1 METLTFRWQTDWFR
15 KCMPHF
21 SCLLEEAERIA
32 AGKRGDLR
40 KMEEVLGQIAEICDP
55 LEEMKNCHY
64 AGQMENIR
72 TSLLDLTQ
80 TDKRDELA
88 AYTLLPFLWE
98 LREEIYFWGCVAADG
113 EKRQAY
119 WQKEFVSHHRRVN
132 PRRTE
137 PKKVT
142 IFIPACNHLDYT
154 KQCVESVLRH
164 TDFRDCELLLLD
176 HGSKDETA
184 AYFHTI
190 PNAKVIRFR
199 ENVGMLMF
207 SVAFRACCGR
217 YLAFVSND
225 TIVTEHWL
233 SHLLDCLETEKD
245 ALSATPV
252 TPFTSNC
259 QAILPCPLERLEDFA
274 AEFHKE
280 RKGDWRHRA
289 RIMPVIGVYDVEKLD
304 TMGFGDRWFQ
314 TMEFWDDDVSLRA
327 RRKGFRQFLCTDVY
341 CHHFGSVTGGV
352 AWGKTLAAGRELF
365 LQKHGVDAW
374 GPGFC
379 RSEDMMAL
387 LPALKLSEE
396 TVSFLALECGFGD
409 SVFEVQNDLKR
420 QQKQVQTYGLSEEEE
435 NRQDVFHFV
444 QGWHTAVEGT
454 AAALTNAFAER
465 RFSVILTE
473 KAQLPGETMTKRLL
487 PGGYVLAMDSDFT
500 GYLRLIDRKGN
511 WSLWKKFDI

>member
-1 METLTFRWQTDWFR
+1 MEGMTFRWQTDWFR
-15 KCMPHF
+15 DCMPLF
-21 SCLLEEAERIA
+21 SCLLEGAERIA
-32 AGKRGDLR
+32 AGNAGDFG
-40 KMEEVLGQIAEICDP
+40 KMGDWLGEIENICDSV
-55 LEEMKNCHY
+55 EELKNCHY
-64 AGQMENIR
+64 AGQMMNVR
-72 TSLLDLTQ
+72 SALLELTQ
-80 TDKRDELA
+80 TDRKAELA
-88 AYTLLPFLWE
+88 SYTLLPFLWE
-98 LREEIYFWGCVAADG
+98 LREEIYFWGCVAEDI
-113 EKRQAY
+113 EKRQVY
-119 WQKEFVSHHRRVN
+119 WQEEFVSHHRRVN
-132 PRRTE
+132 PRRIE
-137 PKKVT
+137 QKKVT

-164 TDFRDCELLLLD
+164 TDLRECELLLLD
-176 HGSKDETA
+176 HGSRDETA

-225 TIVTEHWL
+225 TIVTEGWL
-233 SHLLDCLETEKD
+233 SHLLDCLEREEN

-259 QAILPCPLERLEDFA
+259 QGIAPCPLEGLEDFA
-274 AEFHKE
+274 KEFYE
-280 RKGDWRHRA
+280 KGKWRHRA

-304 TMGFGDRWFQ
+304 KMGFGDRWFQ

-352 AWGKTLAAGRELF
+352 AWGHTLTAGRELF

-374 GPGFC
+374 GQGFC

-387 LPALKLSEE
+387 LPEMELPE
-396 TVSFLALECGFGD
+396 TSISFLAVDCGFGD
-409 SVFEVQNDLKR
+409 SIFEVQNYLKEQR
-420 QQKQVQTYGLSEEEE
+420 KQVQTYALSEVEGY
-435 NRQDVFHFV
+435 RGDVFPFV

-465 RFSVILTE
+465 RFSLILTE
-473 KAQLPGETMTKRLL
+473 KSGLSGEILAERLL
-487 PGGYVLAMDSDFT
+487 PGGYVLAMDSELT
-500 GYLRLIDRKGN
+500 KYLRLAGRKGH
-511 WSLWKKFDI
+511 WSLWQKI

>member
-1 METLTFRWQTDWFR
+1 MTFRWQTEWFR
-15 KCMPHF
+15 TCMPLF

-32 AGKRGDLR
+32 AGKEGDLG
-40 KMEEVLGQIAEICDP
+40 KMGDLLGQIEHVCDP
-55 LEEMKNCHY
+55 VEELKNCHY
-64 AGQMENIR
+64 ARQMMNVR
-72 TSLLDLTQ
+72 AALLDLTQ
-80 TDKRDELA
+80 TDQKAELA

-98 LREEIYFWGCVAADG
+98 LREETYFWGCVAEDAQ
-113 EKRQAY
+113 KRKAY
-119 WQKEFVSHHRRVN
+119 WQEEFVSHHRRVN

-164 TDFRDCELLLLD
+164 TDLRACELLLLD
-176 HGSKDETA
+176 HGSQDETA

-190 PNAKVIRFR
+190 PNTKVIRFR

-225 TIVTEHWL
+225 TIVTEGWL
-233 SHLLDCLETEKD
+233 SHLLDCLEREEK

-259 QAILPCPLERLEDFA
+259 QGIAPCPLEGLEDFA
-274 AEFHKE
+274 KEFHEK
-280 RKGDWRHRA
+280 RKGNWRHRA
-289 RIMPVIGVYDVEKLD
+289 RIMPVIGVYDVAKLD

-327 RRKGFRQFLCTDVY
+327 RRKGFQQFLCTDVY
-341 CHHFGSVTGGV
+341 CHHFGSVTGGA

-374 GPGFC
+374 GQGFC
-379 RSEDMMAL
+379 RSEDMIAL
-387 LPALKLSEE
+387 LLEMKLPE
-396 TVSFLALECGFGD
+396 TSISFLAVDCGFGD
-409 SVFEVQNDLKR
+409 SIFEVQNYLKEQR
-420 QQKQVQTYGLSEEEE
+420 KQVQTYALSEVEGY
-435 NRQDVFHFV
+435 RGDVFPFV

-465 RFSVILTE
+465 RFSLILTE
-473 KAQLPGETMTKRLL
+473 KSGLSGEILAERLL
-487 PGGYVLAMDSDFT
+487 PGGYVLAMDSDLTKYF
-500 GYLRLIDRKGN
+500 RLAGRKGH
-511 WSLWKKFDI
+511 WSLWQKM

>member
-1 METLTFRWQTDWFR
+1 MEEMTFRWQTDWFR
-15 KCMPHF
+15 QCMPPF
-21 SCLLEEAERIA
+21 SRLLEEAEGVA
-32 AGKRGDLR
+32 TGKKGDFG
-40 KMEEVLGQIAEICDP
+40 KMGDWLGEIESICDSVDV
-55 LEEMKNCHY
+55 LKNCHY
-64 AGQMENIR
+64 AGQMKNVR
-72 TSLLDLTQ
+72 AALLDLTQ
-80 TDKRDELA
+80 TNRKAELA

-119 WQKEFVSHHRRVN
+119 WQEEFIPHHRRVN
-132 PRRTE
+132 PWRTE
-137 PKKVT
+137 QKKVT

-154 KQCVESVLRH
+154 KQCVESVLCH
-164 TDFRDCELLLLD
+164 TDLQECELLLLD

-190 PNAKVIRFR
+190 PDAKVIRFR

-225 TIVTEHWL
+225 TIVTEGWL
-233 SHLLDCLETEKD
+233 SHLLDCLEREKD

-259 QAILPCPLERLEDFA
+259 QGILPCPLDRLEDFA
-274 AEFHKE
+274 KDFYEK

-289 RIMPVIGVYDVEKLD
+289 RIMPVIGVYDAEKLD
-304 TMGFGDRWFQ
+304 KMGFGDRWFQ

-341 CHHFGSVTGGV
+341 CHHFGSVTGGA
-352 AWGKTLAAGRELF
+352 AWGKTLAAGQELF
-365 LQKHGVDAW
+365 LQKHGIDAW
-374 GPGFC
+374 GQGFC

-387 LPALKLSEE
+387 LPELELPERSL
-396 TVSFLALECGFGD
+396 SFLGVDCGFGD
-409 SVFEVQNDLKR
+409 SIFEVQNYLKG
-420 QQKQVQTYGLSEEEE
+420 QGKQVQTYALSEAEE
-435 NRQDVFHFV
+435 NREDVFPFV

-454 AAALTNAFAER
+454 AAALTKAFAER
-465 RFSVILTE
+465 RFSLILTE
-473 KAQLPGETMTKRLL
+473 KSGLSAEVLAERLTA
-487 PGGYVLAMDSDFT
+487 GGYVLAMDSELSE
-500 GYLRLIDRKGN
+500 YLLLVKRKGC
-511 WSLWKKFDI
+511 WSLWRKM